1 MMHNCYY
8 TRRIKCKYTKIN
20 GVPGIM
26 SGLPEKKKKKKKKK
40 KVPES

>member
-1 MMHNCYY
+1 MIHNCYY
-8 TRRIKCKYTKIN
+8 TRRIKRKYTKIN

-26 SGLPEKKKKKKKKK
+26 SGCARKKKKKKK